1 MFNLLNKSGVILTY
15 RRTSSPQIHFG
26 FNGQSK
32 IPNYKVKVSNVS
44 NLNEFNIRTP
54 PIAAYVCR
62 MGCYIVKGRHYH
74 VDLIITR
81 AIVYL
86 RYLEY
91 FDRNYIFNF
100 LSFLSIKLE
109 YLEEIKEIMVP
120 NQTGL

>member
-1 MFNLLNKSGVILTY
+1 M
-15 RRTSSPQIHFG
+15 
-26 FNGQSK
+26 
-32 IPNYKVKVSNVS
+32 SNVS

-62 MGCYIVKGRHYH
+62 MGGHILKGRHHH
-74 VDLIITR
+74 VDFIITR